1 MAAHAAGA
9 TFFLDDFAARQWDD
23 EAYSGTRISYDK
35 EAFVQEVHRQH
46 RNVRSALVGPCPIAA
61 LTLCISAP
69 TRALPRVQGAA
80 LVAGYAPFCKHLF
93 IPNFV
98 GAALGALRITE
109 QNRGRL
115 QCGYSQRR
123 PEELAVLT
131 RHAFLVVLWQLL
143 PSGMQ
148 HHQP

>member
-1 MAAHAAGA
+1 MAAHAAGPV
-9 TFFLDDFAARQWDD
+9 FFLDDFAARQWDD

-46 RNVRSALVGPCPIAA
+46 RNVRSALARGLCPNNAHLKRTSSIQA
-61 LTLCISAP
+61 SS
-69 TRALPRVQGAA
+69 VQGAS
-80 LVAGYAPFCKHLF
+80 LVSGYAPFCKHLF

-98 GAALGALRITE
+98 GARLGALRITE

-131 RHAFLVVLWQLL
+131 RQAVLLVGEATSHHACMPPL
-143 PSGMQ
+143 M
-148 HHQP
+148 